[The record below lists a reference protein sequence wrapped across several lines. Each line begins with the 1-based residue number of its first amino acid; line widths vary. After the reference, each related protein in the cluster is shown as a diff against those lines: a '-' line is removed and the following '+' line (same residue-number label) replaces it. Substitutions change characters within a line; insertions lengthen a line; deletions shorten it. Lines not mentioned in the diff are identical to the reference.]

1 MAIESIVLA
10 VVVLGMAVGLLLLRV
25 PIFAALFSLLVGQVL
40 SAQASSDVYGF
51 LASLSGFLTYQYVQA
66 GLLILPLA
74 LTVFFLKGR
83 MDKSRII
90 FEAIPALFVGVT
102 ALLLLYPLLPFIANF
117 LDMGTEGQIKNFRSL
132 ALIVASVLGLV
143 SVWISVPKKHVEGKH
158 HEK

>member
-1 MAIESIVLA
+1 MLVI
-10 VVVLGMAVGLLLLRV
+10 AVGLLVLRV

-51 LASLSGFLTYQYVQA
+51 VASLSGFLTYQYVQV
-66 GLLILPLA
+66 GILLLPLA

-90 FEAIPALFVGVT
+90 FEALPALFVGVT
-102 ALLLLYPLLPFIANF
+102 ALLLLYPLLPFVANF

-143 SVWISVPKKHVEGKH
+143 SVWISVPKKHAEGKH